1 MFLKKN
7 QKESPKK
14 NFSAGLCKK
23 LGDSR
28 RVTETGALKVMFKL
42 HETIRN
48 DNF

>member
-1 MFLKKN
+1 MFLKKTPKGKPH
-7 QKESPKK
+7 KE
-14 NFSAGLCKK
+14 FSAGLCKK